1 MTEIQPLSEE
11 KPTTT
16 KSSSFGISTKE
27 GFQNVKKAWFGSL
40 IIKIISGVILALIVL
55 FFILMLVYVKKNTAC
70 ATDLQTQKSLIVGKD
85 SEIRRYKSDVEDLN
99 SKLESERRKSSQLQ
113 ADVKKLETQVKDL
126 NAKVEEKDKEIVSL
140 KADKQ
145 KLQEE
150 KEGLERE
157 ITKLQE
163 EIRAKDS
170 EISNLHGE
178 VSKRDAEIAKLK
190 KEITNYQWIVGG
202 SGVAHVGQII
212 DEIVTHIGLSTQT
225 QKAETLDSENRD
237 LKGKLQNA
245 NSTIELL
252 NKEMERLKQDIEEV
266 NKLRQQCQSELA
278 HERQLYEDCVH
289 EQTKLHQQIAIIPS
303 LALEQAKLQL
313 LMQETNY
320 TVTATPIFNGTD
332 LGYDRNTFFNRV
344 GEKKPTVSIYKSNT
358 GYVFGGALNIAWPQT
373 SGFHIDPKAFTF
385 STTNNRICP
394 IRESQKE
401 RAININ
407 PDNFMEFG
415 DHEFFVDKS
424 AGKHPQCTAEADR
437 TYSCGARDPHSFY
450 GDGQYFTI
458 NELVVYEVKLQ
469 KITA

>member
-1 MTEIQPLSEE
+1 MTEKQLIADE
-11 KPTTT
+11 PTTT
-16 KSSSFGISTKE
+16 KNSTFGTSTRE
-27 GFQNVKKAWFGSL
+27 GFQNVKKAWAGSL
-40 IIKIISGVILALIVL
+40 IIKIMSGVIFALIVL
-55 FFILMLVYVKKNTAC
+55 FFILMLVYVSKNGTC
-70 ATDLQTQKSLIVGKD
+70 NKDLQSQKSLVTSKD
-85 SEIRRYKSDVEDLN
+85 SEIRRYKSENEDLS
-99 SKLESERRKSSQLQ
+99 SKLDSERRKSSQLQ
-113 ADVKKLETQVKDL
+113 GEVTKLQTQIKEL
-126 NAKVEEKDKEIVSL
+126 NAKIEEKDKEIVSL

-157 ITKLQE
+157 ITKLQD
-163 EIRAKDS
+163 EIKTKDS

-178 VSKRDAEIAKLK
+178 VSKRDAEIAKIK
-190 KEITNYQWIVGG
+190 KEIITYQWILGG

-225 QKAETLDSENRD
+225 QKAESLDSENRD

-278 HERQLYEDCVH
+278 HERQLYEDCMH

-303 LALEQAKLQL
+303 LALEQAKLQF

-320 TVTATPIFNGTD
+320 TITATPIYNGTD
-332 LGYDRNTFFNRV
+332 LGYDRDSFFSRV
-344 GEKKPTVSIYKSNT
+344 GDKKPTVSIYKSNT
-358 GYVFGGALNIAWPQT
+358 GYVFGGALNIVWPKT
-373 SGFHIDPKAFTF
+373 SGFYADAKAFTF

-407 PDNFMEFG
+407 MDKFMEFG
-415 DHEFFVDKS
+415 DHEFTVEKS
-424 AGKHPQCTAEADR
+424 AGKHPQGDAEADR

-450 GDGQYFTI
+450 ADSQYFTI
-458 NELVVYEVKLQ
+458 SELVVYEVKLQ
-469 KITA
+469 KTA